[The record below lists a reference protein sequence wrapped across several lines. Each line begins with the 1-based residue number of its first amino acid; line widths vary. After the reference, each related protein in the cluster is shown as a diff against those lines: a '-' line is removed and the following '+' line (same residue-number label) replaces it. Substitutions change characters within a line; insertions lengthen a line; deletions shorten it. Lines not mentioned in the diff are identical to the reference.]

1 MLGFDRD
8 FFFLIFCFGSARADR
23 FLDNLKMDFMCFE
36 VEFLFAAL
44 CEIICICGRDE
55 TDDVSVNLL
64 RCFFCV

>member
-1 MLGFDRD
+1 
-8 FFFLIFCFGSARADR
+8 
-23 FLDNLKMDFMCFE
+23 MDFMCFV
-36 VEFLFAAL
+36 VEFLFDAL